1 MAKKFKPKEIGNKG
15 GLVSTRH
22 SINLSNGSNIIL
34 YSNPRA
40 VRKGERSEH
49 IRDAKV
55 RILNRLPKQEGQFRK
70 VMLDAIV
77 EVERVLLL
85 SDQKRDSDGQLRVKN
100 KREAQRKIRKIVKE
114 KMVKAAGLIESNIQ
128 GAVKTYLIGVNRA
141 AGDFGQINRT
151 QINDLST
158 KITSSVLREKVNDVN
173 TGDRLDVLA
182 KRMATVLETQIL
194 KSRKEREQGLSLLKK
209 KLIDPK
215 GSQRA
220 CIARGLARINRTEKN
235 KAMHKATLSVIQDL
249 DVDYAYWRLSV
260 SHKSYG
266 GTEVC
271 EVLASSSNVSD
282 SLPASL
288 SRTGL
293 YRVDAFPEV
302 PHANCMCSIEPL
314 FR

>member
-22 SINLSNGSNIIL
+22 SISLSNGSNIIL

-114 KMVKAAGLIESNIQ
+114 KMVKAAGLIESNMQ

-194 KSRKEREQGLSLLKK
+194 KSRKEREQGVSLLKK
-209 KLIDPK
+209 RLIDPK